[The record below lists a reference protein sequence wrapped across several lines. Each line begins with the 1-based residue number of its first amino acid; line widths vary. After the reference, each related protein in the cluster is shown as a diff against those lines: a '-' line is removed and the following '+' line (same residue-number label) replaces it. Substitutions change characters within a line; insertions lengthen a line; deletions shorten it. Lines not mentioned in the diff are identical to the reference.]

1 MLGKNF
7 ASRRFQIINQLYLVF
22 QSAGTKKEEK
32 KKGKKGE
39 EKGRV
44 QSAQGKKPQQQQRK
58 KPELVDIVIQDIQ
71 ELKVEGRER
80 TLDQDPRLQNFH
92 AQLS

>member
-1 MLGKNF
+1 MED
-7 ASRRFQIINQLYLVF
+7 FQIIYQLYLVF

-44 QSAQGKKPQQQQRK
+44 QSAQGKKLQQQQQRK

-71 ELKVEGRER
+71 ELKVEGMER
-80 TLDQDPRLQNFH
+80 TLDVGSRL
-92 AQLS
+92 